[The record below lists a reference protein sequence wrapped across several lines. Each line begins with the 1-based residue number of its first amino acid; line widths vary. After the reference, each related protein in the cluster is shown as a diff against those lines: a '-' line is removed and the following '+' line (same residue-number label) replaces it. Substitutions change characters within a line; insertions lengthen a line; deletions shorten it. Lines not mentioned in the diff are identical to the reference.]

1 MPRHNIW
8 EITTFQHKTQN
19 PECGYSPDIRI
30 FWISAWNYEF
40 PWISGGYKLIEY
52 RVLLSDLITQNRI
65 VGWRISTGNPEFA
78 GKLVN
83 PPQIRISLFPGNP
96 VDFYYPDI
104 RIFCG
109 NRQISAL
116 RIPCFIL
123 WFASTNPDIRNFS
136 GNRKIYQKSGFFSD
150 ILRIISTV
158 RIVGFLL

>member
-1 MPRHNIW
+1 MRQCRGTIFEKLRLSSTKPKIRSADIHRISEFSGYPP
-8 EITTFQHKTQN
+8 EI
-19 PECGYSPDIRI
+19 I
-30 FWISAWNYEF
+30 
-40 PWISGGYKLIEY
+40 PWIFGGYKLIEY

-78 GKLVN
+78 GKLGN
-83 PPQIRISLFPGNP
+83 QIRISLFPGNP

-116 RIPCFIL
+116 RIPCFML

-136 GNRKIYQKSGFFSD
+136 GNRKMCQKSGFFSENC
-150 ILRIISTV
+150 
-158 RIVGFLL
+158 G